1 MNPKLQKVTKE
12 IERTADKIAELQ
24 TLLPELEKQKTEL
37 ENLEIVRLVRC
48 ANVTPGELDMFLNSL
63 RVKPAQ
69 TVAPNT
75 IPNNT
80 ILTKEETDFED

>member
-12 IERTADKIAELQ
+12 IERTAAKIAELQ

-37 ENLEIVRLVRC
+37 ENLEIVRLVRN
-48 ANVTPGELDMFLNSL
+48 ANVTPGELNMFLNSL
-63 RVKPAQ
+63 RVKPTQ
-69 TVAPNT
+69 TV

-80 ILTKEETDFED
+80 ILTKEESDFED

>member
-12 IERTADKIAELQ
+12 IERTAVKIAELQ

-37 ENLEIVRLVRC
+37 ENLEIVRLVRN

-69 TVAPNT
+69 AVAPNT

-80 ILTKEETDFED
+80 IMTKEETDFED